1 MRIVVIDPH
10 IVKPY
15 SYAVFED
22 DKLTASG
29 HSTLSELHR
38 TLGKDIDLVIIET
51 QYFSKNLKTMAGLA
65 TSKGMVLGWCVTHDI
80 LWVEVYPATWQAAN
94 LFSKK
99 PKESKEEAVAK
110 KKKKRADLARK
121 FDEKDEH
128 IQDCIMMY
136 QWWMIEREKA
146 NAN

>member
-10 IVKPY
+10 ITKPY

-22 DKLTASG
+22 NAFVASG

-38 TLGKDIDLVIIET
+38 TLGNEIDLVIIET

-80 LWVEVYPATWQAAN
+80 LWVEVYPVQWQSYMKYN
-94 LFSKK
+94 KK
-99 PKESKEEAVAK
+99 TSETKEEAITK
-110 KKKKRADLARK
+110 KKDVRVALTHIYGEA
-121 FDEKDEH
+121 DEH

-136 QWWMIEREKA
+136 KWWVNEQEKA
-146 NAN
+146 NEN

>member
-10 IVKPY
+10 ITKPY
-15 SYAVFED
+15 SYAIFED

-51 QYFSKNLKTMAGLA
+51 QYFSKNIKTMAGLA

-80 LWVEVYPATWQAAN
+80 LWVEVYPAQWQAYVGC
-94 LFSKK
+94 KK
-99 PKESKEEAVAK
+99 TPKESREQ
-110 KKKKRADLARK
+110 ADARK
-121 FDEKDEH
+121 KDIRNLVYQQYDERDEH

-136 QWWMIEREKA
+136 HWWIAERKKA
-146 NAN
+146 QK